1 MPKMLQVRNLPDPV
15 HAELVRRARR
25 SGRTL
30 TDFVQ
35 AILEREVARPP
46 LDEVLAR
53 LHGREAV
60 DLGRP
65 AAELLAEERGR
76 RMR

>member
-15 HAELVRRARR
+15 HAELSRRAMR

-46 LDEVLAR
+46 LDEVLER
-53 LHGREAV
+53 LHGREPV
-60 DLGRP
+60 DLGQP

-76 RMR
+76 RV

>member
-25 SGRTL
+25 TGRTL

-46 LDEVLAR
+46 LDETLAR
-53 LHGREAV
+53 LRGRQAV

-65 AAELLAEERGR
+65 AAELVAEERVRSGR
-76 RMR
+76 